1 MAAPASPLAEPH
13 DTKGAAILVAAA
25 AAVGGFLFGYD
36 TAVINGTVDALRTTF
51 QLNAVALGFVVSAAL
66 LGCAVGAWF
75 AGPLADRLGRVRV
88 MLIAAALFLASAIGS
103 GLAFGPVDLTFW
115 RIVGGL
121 GVGAASVIAP
131 AYIAEVSPAHLR
143 GRLGS
148 LQQLA
153 IVTGI
158 FVALLVDYLLADAA
172 GGATNPMRWGG
183 AAWRWMFASAAVP
196 ALIYAV
202 LALQI
207 PESPRYLVR
216 RGRLAEARNVI
227 KRLIG
232 GDVEKRIIDIKRTVA
247 GTTEKVHLS
256 VLRGPRFGLQQ
267 IVWVGILL
275 SVFQQFVG
283 INVIFYYSSALWA
296 SVGFSESDSLLI
308 TVITSITNIV
318 TTLIAIALVDKV
330 GRKPLLLVGAVGMVL
345 TLGTMA
351 WCFSTATVS
360 VGPGGETLTTLSPAI
375 GKVALVAANLYV
387 VAFGMSWGPV
397 VWVLLG
403 EMFNNKI
410 RATALA
416 VAASAQWVANWLIST
431 TFPALSNIGLS
442 FAYGLYATFALLA
455 FFFVWKS
462 VRETKGRELES
473 M

>member
-13 DTKGAAILVAAA
+13 DTRGAAIMVAAA

-36 TAVINGTVDALRTTF
+36 TAVINGTVDALRDTF
-51 QLNAVALGFVVSAAL
+51 HLNPVALGLVVSAAL

-88 MLIAAALFLASAIGS
+88 MVIAAALFLVSAIGS
-103 GLAFGPVDLTFW
+103 GLAFSAVDLTFW
-115 RIVGGL
+115 RVIGGF

-131 AYIAEVSPAHLR
+131 AYIAEVSPAHMR

-172 GGATNPMRWGG
+172 GGAMQPMPWGG

-196 ALIYAV
+196 AVIYAV

-216 RGRLAEARNVI
+216 RGRLAEARAVI

-232 GDVEKRIIDIKRTVA
+232 GDVEKRITDIKRTVA
-247 GTTEKVHLS
+247 GTQEKVKLG
-256 VLRGPRFGLQQ
+256 VLKGPRLGLLP

-283 INVIFYYSSALWA
+283 INVIFYYSSTLWA
-296 SVGFSESDSLLI
+296 SVGFSESNSLLI
-308 TVITSITNIV
+308 TVITSVTNIV
-318 TTLIAIALVDKV
+318 TTLIAIALVDKI
-330 GRKPLLLVGAVGMVL
+330 GRRPLLLIGAAGMVL
-345 TLGTMA
+345 TLGVMA
-351 WCFSTATVS
+351 WCFSTATQT
-360 VGPGGETLTTLSPAI
+360 VGPTGEALTTLSPAV

-403 EMFNNKI
+403 EMFNNRI

-416 VAASAQWVANWLIST
+416 VAAAAQWIANWLIST
-431 TFPALSNIGLS
+431 TFPALASIGLT
-442 FAYGLYATFALLA
+442 FAYGLYALFALLA
-455 FFFVWKS
+455 FFFVLKS

>member
-1 MAAPASPLAEPH
+1 MHDHTARKAAAEARDRLAER
-13 DTKGAAILVAAA
+13 GVSMAVASQ
-25 AAVGGFLFGYD
+25 
-36 TAVINGTVDALRTTF
+36 ALGRSERTLRRWAERHADPF
-51 QLNAVALGFVVSAAL
+51 DGLSPVALGRPPKRGTAADRDLVIAAL
-66 LGCAVGAWF
+66 GQLGPF
-75 AGPLADRLGRVRV
+75 TP
-88 MLIAAALFLASAIGS
+88 I
-103 GLAFGPVDLTFW
+103 
-115 RIVGGL
+115 
-121 GVGAASVIAP
+121 
-131 AYIAEVSPAHLR
+131 
-143 GRLGS
+143 GS

-172 GGATNPMRWGG
+172 GGAMQPMPWGG

-196 ALIYAV
+196 AVIYAV

-216 RGRLAEARNVI
+216 RGRLAEARAVI

-232 GDVEKRIIDIKRTVA
+232 GDVEKRITDIKRTVA
-247 GTTEKVHLS
+247 GTQEKVKLG
-256 VLRGPRFGLQQ
+256 VLKGPRLGLLP

-283 INVIFYYSSALWA
+283 INVIFYYSSTLWA
-296 SVGFSESDSLLI
+296 SVGFSESNSLLI
-308 TVITSITNIV
+308 TVITSVTNIV
-318 TTLIAIALVDKV
+318 TTLIAIALVDKI
-330 GRKPLLLVGAVGMVL
+330 GRRPLLLIGAAGMVL
-345 TLGTMA
+345 TLGVMA
-351 WCFSTATVS
+351 WCFSTATQT
-360 VGPGGETLTTLSPAI
+360 VGPTGEALTTLSPAV

-403 EMFNNKI
+403 EMFNNRI

-416 VAASAQWVANWLIST
+416 VAAAAQWIANWLIST
-431 TFPALSNIGLS
+431 TFPALASIGLT
-442 FAYGLYATFALLA
+442 FAYGLYALFALLA
-455 FFFVWKS
+455 FFFVLKS